1 MATFNTNNPWISPTG
16 FMNTGS
22 FLTIGGE
29 DSAPVLQLAGNGRF
43 PGMLGNIVAK
53 DAKSALKIS
62 KTSTGTL
69 FQGEYQLVKFSSA
82 VTTVTRGQILC
93 WDTLANNGLTQFQV
107 TATPSA
113 ATPKAG
119 IALAAETAGGGRFV
133 WIQISGLAS
142 VLFGNTL
149 GAAGS
154 LAIQATAAD
163 TPLLT
168 ATTASTFLD
177 GTATPAAGGTFQK
190 SILGQTYETSLTNS
204 AINRVILAPNN
215 FYRNIG

>member
-1 MATFNTNNPWISPTG
+1 MAAFNSNNSWIPPG
-16 FMNTGS
+16 GMNSGV
-22 FLTIGGE
+22 FAAIGGS
-29 DSAPVLQLAGNGRF
+29 DPTPAAGSRFGGQLGAIQA
-43 PGMLGNIVAK
+43 L
-53 DAKSALKIS
+53 DAKAALKAS
-62 KTSTGTL
+62 RLSVGTL
-69 FQGEYQLVKFSSA
+69 FMGEYQLVKFATA

-93 WDTLANNGLTQFQV
+93 WDTNANNGIQQYLV
-107 TATPSA
+107 TATPTA

-119 IALAAETAGGGRFV
+119 IALSTETAAGGNFV

-154 LAIQATAAD
+154 MAIQGTAAD

-168 ATTASTFLD
+168 ATTATTFLD
-177 GTATPAAGGTFQK
+177 ATQAGTLGMGLLIKSWLGT
-190 SILGQTYETSLTNS
+190 TYETSLTNS
-204 AINRVILAPNN
+204 AINRVILSPMS